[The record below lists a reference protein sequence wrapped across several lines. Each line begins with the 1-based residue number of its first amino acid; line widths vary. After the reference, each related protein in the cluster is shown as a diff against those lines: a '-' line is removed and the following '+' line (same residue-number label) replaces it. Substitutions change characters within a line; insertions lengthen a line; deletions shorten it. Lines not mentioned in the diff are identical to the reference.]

1 MALLVF
7 KNSAVSRLLSRHET
21 FCLAVILS
29 FPVVALD
36 QFLHTSPAVI
46 GASPAFQSLR
56 WISDTLMALPLF
68 AGGVWTGHLIADR
81 MGLQPTVHSEIFGR
95 ALVISGSL
103 AVFLIPGWFAYNK
116 LASLT
121 QSADLAAVHSHG
133 VGLSRDPDAYWVSNA
148 AVYALLFAPVAVA
161 AGWAGYRLARRL
173 AGRRPRAGRLLAWSP
188 VIAVLLGGISAGAW
202 FLHQA
207 ANRADSSQVYY
218 TSALQFAH
226 VHSHA
231 FFARNP
237 GAHLPPAGPPVT
249 AAPFAFLYQ
258 VARAFQDGLIAQ
270 VIGLPVAALVL
281 LWGASLLRDQVRPKH
296 EGSNLEEVANR

>member
-1 MALLVF
+1 MQSLAC
-7 KNSAVSRLLSRHET
+7 KNSAISNLLSRHET
-21 FCLAVILS
+21 FCLALALS

-46 GASPAFQSLR
+46 GASPAFQALR

-68 AGGVWTGHLIADR
+68 ATGVWIGHLIADR
-81 MGLQPTVHSEIFGR
+81 MGLQLSVHSEIFGR
-95 ALVISGSL
+95 ALVVSGSL

-133 VGLSRDPDAYWVSNA
+133 VGLSRDPDAYWVSNIT
-148 AVYALLFAPVAVA
+148 VYALLLAPVAVA
-161 AGWAGYRLARRL
+161 AGWAGYRVVRRY
-173 AGRRPRAGRLLAWSP
+173 AGRRPRAARLVAWSP
-188 VIAVLLGGISAGAW
+188 VLAVPLGGVCAGAW
-202 FLHQA
+202 FLHLA

-218 TSALQFAH
+218 TSLLQFAH
-226 VHSHA
+226 IHSHA

-270 VIGLPVAALVL
+270 VIGLPVVALVL
-281 LWGASLLRDQVRPKH
+281 LWSASLLRDQVRPQH
-296 EGSNLEEVANR
+296 EGSNLEEVANL